1 MNIIE
6 GDIISGKNGLNKTVS
21 KFAIGAMEL
30 KDVVKY
36 IGNQTLLIV
45 GNRPEVQMEALKRGS
60 GILITGGF
68 STAKILLIMQINKSY
83 LLFLQIMIHF
93 SS

>member
-21 KFAIGAMEL
+21 KFGGAMEL

-45 GNRPEVQMEALKRGS
+45 GNRPEVQMEALKEEAVY
-60 GILITGGF
+60 LLPVDLVQL
-68 STAKILLIMQINKSY
+68 KILLIMQIKSY

>member
-1 MNIIE
+1 
-6 GDIISGKNGLNKTVS
+6 
-21 KFAIGAMEL
+21 MEL

-45 GNRPEVQMEALKRGS
+45 VTPEVQMEALKEEAY
-60 GILITGGF
+60 LLPVDLVH
-68 STAKILLIMQINKSY
+68 KILLIMQINKSY

>member
-45 GNRPEVQMEALKRGS
+45 GNRPEVQMEALKEEAVY
-60 GILITGGF
+60 LLPVDLVQL
-68 STAKILLIMQINKSY
+68 KILLIMQINKSY

-93 SS
+93 

>member
-6 GDIISGKNGLNKTVS
+6 GDIISGKSGLNKTVS

-36 IGNQTLLIV
+36 
-45 GNRPEVQMEALKRGS
+45 MEIKR
-60 GILITGGF
+60 
-68 STAKILLIMQINKSY
+68 Y
-83 LLFLQIMIHF
+83 
-93 SS
+93 

>member
-45 GNRPEVQMEALKRGS
+45 GNRPEVQMEALKEEAVY
-60 GILITGGF
+60 LLPVDLVQL
-68 STAKILLIMQINKSY
+68 KILLIMQINKSY
-83 LLFLQIMIHF
+83 LLSLQIMIHF
-93 SS
+93 

>member
-45 GNRPEVQMEALKRGS
+45 GNRPEVQMEALKEEAVY
-60 GILITGGF
+60 LLPVDLVQL
-68 STAKILLIMQINKSY
+68 KILLIMQINKSY

>member
-45 GNRPEVQMEALKRGS
+45 GNRPEVQMEALKEEAVY
-60 GILITGGF
+60 LLPVDLVL
-68 STAKILLIMQINKSY
+68 KILLIMQINKSY
-83 LLFLQIMIHF
+83 LLSLQIMIHF